1 MNNSFMD
8 MVGTLT
14 GNIEKAVIAIQDKRD
29 VQTKEKEAVEAGK
42 QAANGIAAATNSLS
56 ELNKMIDL
64 KKTGSLSTALNVSN
78 KLMAKSARIFTVQ
91 FNPSEL
97 QFSGYGGGFAQKVN
111 FVRDKAADEDVTVGN
126 MQSRI
131 TMTVKLIFDQVDPQ
145 DAFMSDKF
153 TLSYTSVTKGAV
165 KGVKKLLG
173 KKTNSVQTQVE
184 GFIGALR
191 NENTREIT
199 FAWGKMC
206 YTGILNRISS
216 QYTMF
221 SVTGEPI
228 RAVVTLTMVCADEN
242 IEGNTMG
249 NWEDQYKKAF
259 GGGESFSLVNSAQ
272 KVGNLFNFN
281 L

>member
-29 VQTKEKEAVEAGK
+29 VQPKEKEAVEAGK
-42 QAANGIAAATNSLS
+42 QAANGIAVATNSLS
-56 ELNKMIDL
+56 KLNKIIDL
-64 KKTGSLSTALNVSN
+64 KETGSLSTALTASN
-78 KLMAKSARIFTVQ
+78 GLVAKSARIFTVQ

-97 QFSGYGGGFAQKVN
+97 QFSGYGGGFVQKVN
-111 FVRDKAADEDVTVGN
+111 FVNNKKADEDVTFGN

-153 TLSYTSVTKGAV
+153 TMSYTSVTKGVV
-165 KGVKKLLG
+165 KGVKKLFG

-228 RAVVTLTMVCADEN
+228 RAVVTMTMVCADEN

-249 NWEDQYKKAF
+249 NWEDQYNKAF

>member
-42 QAANGIAAATNSLS
+42 QAANGIAVATNSLS
-56 ELNKMIDL
+56 KLNKIIDL
-64 KKTGSLSTALNVSN
+64 KETGSLSTALNVSN
-78 KLMAKSARIFTVQ
+78 GLVAKSARIFTVQ

-97 QFSGYGGGFAQKVN
+97 QFSGYGGGFVQKVN
-111 FVRDKAADEDVTVGN
+111 FVNNKKADEDVTFGN

-153 TLSYTSVTKGAV
+153 TMSYTSVTKGVV
-165 KGVKKLLG
+165 KGVKKLFG

-228 RAVVTLTMVCADEN
+228 RAVVTMTMVCADEN

-249 NWEDQYKKAF
+249 NWEDQYNKAF
-259 GGGESFSLVNSAQ
+259 ESGESFSLVNSAQ

>member
-1 MNNSFMD
+1 MNNGFMD

-14 GNIEKAVIAIQDKRD
+14 GNIEKAVIAIQDRRD
-29 VQTKEKEAVEAGK
+29 VQPKEKGAVEAGQ
-42 QAANGIAAATNSLS
+42 QAANGTAVASLS
-56 ELNKMIDL
+56 KLNQIIDP
-64 KKTGSLSTALNVSN
+64 KEINSSLSTALNVSN
-78 KLMAKSARIFTVQ
+78 KFVQKSARIFTVQ

-111 FVRDKAADEDVTVGN
+111 FINDKEADEDVTFGN

-191 NENTREIT
+191 NESTREIT

-242 IEGNTMG
+242 IKGNTMG
-249 NWEDQYKKAF
+249 NWDAQYDKAF
-259 GGGESFSLVNSAQ
+259 GSGESFSLTGAAQ

>member
-1 MNNSFMD
+1 

-29 VQTKEKEAVEAGK
+29 VQPKEKGAVEAGK

-64 KKTGSLSTALNVSN
+64 KKTGSLSTALTASN
-78 KLMAKSARIFTVQ
+78 GLVAKSARIFTVQ

-111 FVRDKAADEDVTVGN
+111 FVRDKAADEDVTFGN

-153 TLSYTSVTKGAV
+153 TMSYTSVTKGAV

-173 KKTNSVQTQVE
+173 KKTNSIQTQVE

-228 RAVVTLTMVCADEN
+228 RAVVTMTMVCADEN

-249 NWEDQYKKAF
+249 NWDDQYKKAF

>member
-1 MNNSFMD
+1 MNNGFMD

-14 GNIEKAVIAIQDKRD
+14 GNIEKAVIAIQDRRD
-29 VQTKEKEAVEAGK
+29 VQPKEKGAVEAGQ
-42 QAANGIAAATNSLS
+42 QAANGLAGATNSLS
-56 ELNKMIDL
+56 ELNKIIDL
-64 KKTGSLSTALNVSN
+64 KETSSLSTALTASN
-78 KLMAKSARIFTVQ
+78 GLMAKPARIFTVQ

-111 FVRDKAADEDVTVGN
+111 FVKNKKADEDVTFGN

-191 NENTREIT
+191 NESTREIT

-228 RAVVTLTMVCADEN
+228 RAVVTLTMVCADET

-249 NWEDQYKKAF
+249 NWDAQYKKAF
-259 GGGESFSLVNSAQ
+259 GSGESFSLTGAAQ

>member
-1 MNNSFMD
+1 
-8 MVGTLT
+8 
-14 GNIEKAVIAIQDKRD
+14 
-29 VQTKEKEAVEAGK
+29 
-42 QAANGIAAATNSLS
+42 
-56 ELNKMIDL
+56 
-64 KKTGSLSTALNVSN
+64 
-78 KLMAKSARIFTVQ
+78 
-91 FNPSEL
+91 
-97 QFSGYGGGFAQKVN
+97 
-111 FVRDKAADEDVTVGN
+111 
-126 MQSRI
+126 
-131 TMTVKLIFDQVDPQ
+131 MTVKLIFDQVDPQ

-191 NENTREIT
+191 NESTREIT

-228 RAVVTLTMVCADEN
+228 RAVVTLTMVCADET

-249 NWEDQYKKAF
+249 NWDAQYKKAF
-259 GGGESFSLVNSAQ
+259 GSGESFSLTGAAQ

>member
-8 MVGTLT
+8 MIGTLT

-64 KKTGSLSTALNVSN
+64 KKTGSLSTALTASN
-78 KLMAKSARIFTVQ
+78 GLVAKSARIFTVQ

-97 QFSGYGGGFAQKVN
+97 QFSGYGGGFVQKIN
-111 FVRDKAADEDVTVGN
+111 FVNNKKADEDVTFGN

-228 RAVVTLTMVCADEN
+228 RAVVTLTMVCADET
-242 IEGNTMG
+242 IEDNTMG
-249 NWEDQYKKAF
+249 NWDAQYKKAF
-259 GGGESFSLVNSAQ
+259 GSGESFSLTGAAQ

>member
-29 VQTKEKEAVEAGK
+29 VQPKEKEAVEAGK
-42 QAANGIAAATNSLS
+42 QAANGITAATNSLS
-56 ELNKMIDL
+56 KLNKMIDL
-64 KKTGSLSTALNVSN
+64 KKTGSLSTALTASN
-78 KLMAKSARIFTVQ
+78 GLVAKSARIFTVQ

-97 QFSGYGGGFAQKVN
+97 QFSGYGGGFVQKIN
-111 FVRDKAADEDVTVGN
+111 FVNNKKADEDVTFGN

-153 TLSYTSVTKGAV
+153 TMSYTSVTKGVV
-165 KGVKKLLG
+165 KGVKKLFG

-228 RAVVTLTMVCADEN
+228 RAVVTMTMVCADEN

-249 NWEDQYKKAF
+249 NWEDQYNKAF